1 MATNSVYYIGQIIE
15 LTHELNIGGCRMKGV
30 AYMFGLLTNENMEY
44 PFNKKWKENE

>member
-15 LTHELNIGGCRMKGV
+15 LTNELNIGGFKMKGV
-30 AYMFGLLTNENMEY
+30 AYMFGLLTIENMEQ